1 MEYNS
6 DFFSEKGND
15 NSLILSN
22 DNNFQQLDF
31 KTELKELTIWY
42 GNQWK
47 FRRSWLKPF
56 KTSCKSKDVLMLHD

>member
-31 KTELKELTIWY
+31 KTEKDFTRNIQNYHNKKLYKNMEKLCI
-42 GNQWK
+42 N
-47 FRRSWLKPF
+47 F
-56 KTSCKSKDVLMLHD
+56 KK